1 MAKAIMSNATPP
13 SKSSKASAKTGGPA
27 KGVKAAVTNP
37 GGGRIPRFLRE
48 VRIEMGKVTWPSRP
62 ELIQSTIVVMVAV
75 AVAAAYIGLLD
86 LVWSSLVNFFA
97 LR

>member
-1 MAKAIMSNATPP
+1 MAKATMSNSTPP
-13 SKSSKASAKTGGPA
+13 SKSSKAPAKTAGPA

-37 GGGRIPRFLRE
+37 GGSRIPRFLHE